1 MAEVTLPNEMQYLP
15 PSVAARARAYRQ
27 SIVPMNNSQSYKPN
41 DRIRIMLGTTPG
53 TYLNLQHSFIE
64 FDIVNGDA
72 TNRMTIDKHASAF
85 IDRIEIYHAGALLD
99 TVAGA
104 NVLYSLLLDTTV
116 APAEMQTTHVTGG
129 VADQA
134 AGGFWAPVTNAINP
148 TTAWGHQTSSILS
161 PGYDYAATGL
171 TTAAI
176 GIVNAKSS
184 LTILNTNTLAATDI
198 LSDRRT
204 NIIGDTIAA
213 SGYRHVAFPLIGL
226 FSPAALSRYLPLGD
240 AVNGSLE
247 INIYLASSAIPA
259 YGTAWSGAW
268 SLQNV
273 EYQAQLVELDA
284 AVHGALV
291 QSIGGMYTLP
301 YQSWRN
307 YNTVIPVGTT
317 TFNYYIPTK
326 VSSMSGVV
334 VVMRDSLA
342 QVTTKSSVALRSRGN
357 GYYLNAASVLTQRAN
372 SLQSAQLRVGA
383 LNFPLKPVG
392 CSFKYAALQNPMVTD
407 QPHNIDNALIESYK
421 MFGRLGTT
429 MGATCI
435 SRAEYIE
442 DKFFLAFDTQT
453 YSAASAAIDDGVQ
466 AQHGSTYLQLN
477 WDGAGSGS
485 LANGGTTILDVFIL
499 FDGMLTVANGA
510 ISAAF

>member
-1 MAEVTLPNEMQYLP
+1 MAEVTLPSEMQYLP
-15 PSVAARARAYRQ
+15 PAVAARARAYRQ

-64 FDIVNGDA
+64 FDINNIESAAGK
-72 TNRMTIDKHASAF
+72 TLTIDKHASAF

-99 TVAGA
+99 TVANA
-104 NVLYSLLLDTTV
+104 NVLYSLLLDATV
-116 APAEMQTTHVTGG
+116 APAEMQTVHAVAG
-129 VADQA
+129 VAEPSP
-134 AGGFWAPVTNAINP
+134 GGFWITNTATAPGAYKHMS
-148 TTAWGHQTSSILS
+148 AGILS
-161 PGYDYAATGL
+161 PGLAFTQTGL
-171 TTAAI
+171 ASDATTAGACR
-176 GIVNAKSS
+176 
-184 LTILNTNTLAATDI
+184 TIDVKTATSTPVGQTLFKE
-198 LSDRRT
+198 RRT
-204 NIIGDTIAA
+204 NVAGDTLVGAT
-213 SGYRHVAFPLIGL
+213 GTRHVAFPLIGL

-247 INIYLASSAIPA
+247 INIYLASGAIPV
-259 YGTAWSGAW
+259 YGAVADTVGLWTLS
-268 SLQNV
+268 NV

-307 YNTVIPVGTT
+307 YNTVIPGGTT

-334 VVMRDSLA
+334 VTMRASAA
-342 QVTTKSSVALRSRGN
+342 QVITASSIALRTRGN
-357 GYYLNAASVLTQRAN
+357 AATNADR
-372 SLQSAQLRVGA
+372 LQSAQLRVGA
-383 LNFPLKPVG
+383 LNFPLKPMG
-392 CSFKYAALQNPMVTD
+392 CSFKEAATYYPNTVTT
-407 QPHNIDNALIESYK
+407 HNIDNALIESYK

-435 SRAEYIE
+435 TRGEYIE
-442 DKFFLAFDTQT
+442 QKFFIAFDTQT

-477 WDGAGSGS
+477 WDGAGTTSDK
-485 LANGGTTILDVFIL
+485 TTILDVFIL